1 MKENTFKVRARLI
14 EQLGEQL
21 IKNESIAL
29 IELIKN
35 AYDADASTVN
45 LIMKNIDNPE
55 TGQIIIEDNGTGMD
69 ADIIRNVW
77 LEAGSDYKKKMI
89 ENNQLTPVYKRRP
102 LGEKGIGRFAVHK
115 LGRKIEIISK
125 KETEKEVYVLID
137 WDKFENVRYIHE
149 IGIEVVE
156 REPEVFINQTG
167 TRLIIS
173 KLKNK
178 WSPDE
183 IKNIYRSILSFNNPF
198 SKNENFNV
206 NFEIDKK
213 EWTEGLV
220 TIDKIL
226 DYALFFVE
234 AEIEEDRIKKFR
246 YEFRPYSTMDKLQNR
261 MVDENNQ
268 HIKKILKIVD
278 KDNNP
283 INTGNYK
290 IGPIK
295 FTAYIYDQDSKIL
308 KLGVSDTKGLKE
320 YLKINGGIRIYRDG
334 VRVYDYGEPE
344 NDWLELDIRRVN
356 VPAKRISNNL
366 ILAAI
371 ELDRM
376 HSTDLIEKTNRE
388 GFIENNA
395 YLTFKSAIL
404 YLLNVIES
412 ERNID
417 KEKIRTYYG
426 SKEKSQPVV
435 NSILDLKNVI
445 EEKIKDEPTRMEL
458 IKYLDRIEKD
468 YETISETLLKAA
480 GAGLNLSVVVHEME
494 KIISELKILIDKEI
508 TGDRIKTLVKHLSN
522 LIEGYSALIRSRGKK
537 KENIIKI
544 IDQAIFNM
552 EYRLEYHKI
561 EIIKEYKNFRGNT
574 EFSVVRNLLL
584 NSLMNI
590 IDNSI
595 WWLDYSKKGMDDKKK
610 IFINL
615 IEYPYEHIS
624 IVIADNGCGFALPA
638 DEMIKPFVSAKPDG
652 MGLGLHIVNEVMLA
666 HHGKLLFPDESDY
679 KDFGFPEEFKTG
691 AIVVLSFKKEQLW
704 K

>member
-45 LIMKNIDNPE
+45 LILKNVENPE

-69 ADIIRNVW
+69 ADIIKNVW

-89 ENNQLTPVYKRRP
+89 ENNQLTHIYKRRP

-115 LGRKIEIISK
+115 LGKKIEIISK
-125 KETEKEVYVLID
+125 KENNKEIYVLID
-137 WDKFENVRYIHE
+137 WDRFENVRYIDE
-149 IGIEVVE
+149 IGIEVIE
-156 REPEVFINQTG
+156 REPKVFDNQTG
-167 TRLIIS
+167 TKLIIS

-178 WSPDE
+178 WDEAE
-183 IKNIYRSILSFNNPF
+183 IKNIYRSIMSFNNPF
-198 SKNENFNV
+198 SKNEYFSV
-206 NFEIDKK
+206 NFEVDKK
-213 EWTEGLV
+213 EWIKDLI

-234 AEIEEDRIKKFR
+234 AEIEGNKIKKFR
-246 YEFRPYSTMDKLQNR
+246 YEFRPYNTMDKLQKR
-261 MVDENNQ
+261 MVDENNED
-268 HIKKILKIVD
+268 INKISEIVD
-278 KDNNP
+278 RYNNP
-283 INTGNYK
+283 IDTGKYK
-290 IGPIK
+290 IGLIK

-320 YLKINGGIRIYRDG
+320 YLKINGGIRVYRDG
-334 VRVYDYGEPE
+334 MRIYDYGEPE

-371 ELDRM
+371 DLDRLK
-376 HSTDLIEKTNRE
+376 STDLIEKTNRE
-388 GFIENNA
+388 GFIENEA

-412 ERNID
+412 QRNID

-426 SKEKSQPVV
+426 SQEKSQPVV
-435 NSILDLKNVI
+435 NSIRDLRNVI
-445 EEKIKDEPTRMEL
+445 EEKIKDEPTRREL

-468 YETISETLLKAA
+468 YESISETLLKAA

-508 TGDRIKTLVKHLSN
+508 TDDRIKTLVKHLSN

-561 EIIKEYKNFRGNT
+561 EIIKEYKTFSGNT

-615 IEYPYEHIS
+615 IEYPKEHIS
-624 IVIADNGCGFALPA
+624 IVIADNGCGFSLPA
-638 DEMIKPFVSAKPDG
+638 EEMVKPFISAKPDG
-652 MGLGLHIVNEVMLA
+652 MGLGFHIVSEVMLA
-666 HHGKLLFPDESDY
+666 HHGKLLFPDGSNY
-679 KDFGFPEEFKTG
+679 KDFGVPKEFKSG
-691 AIVVLSFKKEQLW
+691 AIVVLSFKKEEV
-704 K
+704 

>member
-45 LIMKNIDNPE
+45 LIMKNVDNPE
-55 TGQIIIEDNGTGMD
+55 AGQIIVEDNGTGMD

-125 KETEKEVYVLID
+125 KEDKKEIYVLID
-137 WDKFENVRYIHE
+137 WDRFENVRYIDE

-183 IKNIYRSILSFNNPF
+183 IKNIYRSIMSFNNPF

-213 EWTEGLV
+213 EWIEGLI

-234 AEIEEDRIKKFR
+234 AEIEDDRIKKFR
-246 YEFRPYSTMDKLQNR
+246 YEFRPYITMDKLLKR
-261 MVDENNQ
+261 MVNENNEE
-268 HIKKILKIVD
+268 IKKISKIVD
-278 KDNNP
+278 KDNNS
-283 INTGNYK
+283 INIGKYK

-295 FTAYIYDQDSKIL
+295 FTAYVYDQDSKIL

-320 YLKINGGIRIYRDG
+320 YLKINGGIRVYRDG
-334 VRVYDYGEPE
+334 IRIYDYGEPE

-371 ELDRM
+371 DLDRLK
-376 HSTDLIEKTNRE
+376 STDLIEKTNRE
-388 GFIENNA
+388 GFIENDA
-395 YLTFKSAIL
+395 YLTFKSSIL
-404 YLLNVIES
+404 YLLNVIENQ
-412 ERNID
+412 RNID

-435 NSILDLKNVI
+435 NSIRDLKNAI
-445 EEKIKDEPTRMEL
+445 EEKIKDEPTRREL

-468 YETISETLLKAA
+468 YESISETLLKAA

-537 KENIIKI
+537 IESIIKI

-561 EIIKEYKNFRGNT
+561 EIVKEYKNFSGNIDL
-574 EFSVVRNLLL
+574 SVVRNLFL

-595 WWLDYSKKGMDDKKK
+595 WWLDYSKKGTEERKK

-615 IEYPYEHIS
+615 VVYPKEHIS

-638 DEMIKPFVSAKPDG
+638 EEMVKPFVSAKPDG
-652 MGLGLHIVNEVMLA
+652 MGLGLHIVSEVVLA
-666 HHGKLLFPDESDY
+666 HQGKLLFPDETDY
-679 KDFGFPEEFKTG
+679 NDFGVPEEFKSG
-691 AIVVLSFKKEQLW
+691 AIVVLSFKKEEV
-704 K
+704 

>member
-29 IELIKN
+29 IELLKN

-45 LIMKNIDNPE
+45 LTMKNIDNSD

-89 ENNQLTPVYKRRP
+89 ENNQLTTIYKRRP

-115 LGRKIEIISK
+115 LGKKIEIISK
-125 KETEKEVYVLID
+125 KENKKEVYVLID
-137 WDKFENVRYIHE
+137 WDSFETVKYIDE
-149 IGIEVVE
+149 IDIDVIE
-156 REPEVFINQTG
+156 RDPIVFIDQTG

-178 WSPDE
+178 WDPAE
-183 IKNIYRSILSFNNPF
+183 IKNIYRSIISFNNPF
-198 SKNENFNV
+198 SKNENFKV

-213 EWTEGLV
+213 ELIEDLI

-226 DYALFFVE
+226 DYALFFIE
-234 AEIEEDRIKKFR
+234 AEIEGDKIKKFR
-246 YEFRPYSTMDKLQNR
+246 YEFRPYNTMDKLQNR
-261 MVDENNQ
+261 MVNESNEEIRKVSKIIDKENR
-268 HIKKILKIVD
+268 
-278 KDNNP
+278 P
-283 INTGNYK
+283 INTDDYK

-308 KLGVSDTKGLKE
+308 KLGLSDTKGLKE
-320 YLKINGGIRIYRDG
+320 YLKTNGGIRIYRDG
-334 VRVYDYGEPE
+334 MRVYDYGEPE

-356 VPAKRISNNL
+356 VPTKRISNNL

-371 ELDRM
+371 DLDRLK
-376 HSTDLIEKTNRE
+376 STDLIEKANRE
-388 GFIENNA
+388 GFIENEA

-404 YLLNVIES
+404 YLLNIVENQ
-412 ERNID
+412 RNID
-417 KEKIRTYYG
+417 KERIRTYYG
-426 SKEKSQPVV
+426 TKEKSQPVI
-435 NSILDLKNVI
+435 NSIRDLKNVI
-445 EEKIKDEPTRMEL
+445 EEKIKDELIRREL

-468 YETISETLLKAA
+468 YESISETLLKAA
-480 GAGLNLSVVVHEME
+480 GVGLNLSVVVHEME

-508 TGDRIKTLVKHLSN
+508 TGDKIKTLVKHLSN

-537 KENIIKI
+537 NENIIKI

-561 EIIKEYKNFRGNT
+561 EIIKEYKNFRGKT
-574 EFSVVRNLLL
+574 ELSVVRNLLI

-595 WWLDYSKKGMDDKKK
+595 WWLDYSKKGTEERKK

-615 IEYPYEHIS
+615 IEYPKEHIS
-624 IVIADNGCGFALPA
+624 IVIADNGCGFALPVE
-638 DEMIKPFVSAKPDG
+638 EMVKPFISAKPDG
-652 MGLGLHIVNEVMLA
+652 MGLGLHIVSEVMMA

-679 KDFGFPEEFKTG
+679 KDYGVPEEFKSG
-691 AIVVLSFKKEQLW
+691 AIVALSFKREEVW

>member
-45 LIMKNIDNPE
+45 LIMKNVDNPE
-55 TGQIIIEDNGTGMD
+55 AGQIIVEDNGTGMD

-125 KETEKEVYVLID
+125 KEDKKEIYVLID
-137 WDKFENVRYIHE
+137 WDKFENVRHIDE

-167 TRLIIS
+167 TKLTIS

-178 WSPDE
+178 WDSAE
-183 IKNIYRSILSFNNPF
+183 IKNIYRSVISFNNPF

-213 EWTEGLV
+213 EWIEDLI

-234 AEIEEDRIKKFR
+234 AEIEDDRIKNFR
-246 YEFRPYSTMDKLQNR
+246 YEFRPYNTMDRLQKR
-261 MVDENNQ
+261 IVDENNEE
-268 HIKKILKIVD
+268 IKKISKIVD

-283 INTGNYK
+283 INNGNYK

-308 KLGVSDTKGLKE
+308 KLGISDTKGLKE

-344 NDWLELDIRRVN
+344 NDWLEMDIRRVN
-356 VPAKRISNNL
+356 VPDKRISNNL

-371 ELDRM
+371 DLDRLK
-376 HSTDLIEKTNRE
+376 STDLIEKTNRE
-388 GFIENNA
+388 GFIENDA

-412 ERNID
+412 QRNID

-426 SKEKSQPVV
+426 SKEKSQLVV
-435 NSILDLKNVI
+435 NSIRDLKNAI
-445 EEKIKDEPTRMEL
+445 EEKIKDEPTSREL

-468 YETISETLLKAA
+468 YESISETLLKAA

-494 KIISELKILIDKEI
+494 KNVSELKILIDKEI
-508 TGDRIKTLVKHLSN
+508 TGDRIKTLVNHLSN

-537 KENIIKI
+537 KENIIKV
-544 IDQAIFNM
+544 IDHAIFNM
-552 EYRLEYHKI
+552 EHRLEYYKI
-561 EIIKEYKNFRGNT
+561 EIIKEYKSFSGNT
-574 EFSVVRNLLL
+574 DLYVVRNLLL

-595 WWLDYSKKGMDDKKK
+595 WWLDYSKKGTEERKK

-624 IVIADNGCGFALPA
+624 IIIADNGCGFALPA

-652 MGLGLHIVNEVMLA
+652 MGLGLHIVSEIMLA
-666 HHGKLLFPDESDY
+666 HNGKLLFPDESDY
-679 KDFGFPEEFKTG
+679 KDYDVPEEFKSG
-691 AIVVLSFKKEQLW
+691 AIVVLAFKKEEV
-704 K
+704 

>member
-35 AYDADASTVN
+35 AYDADASTVY
-45 LIMKNIDNPE
+45 LIMKYVDNPE
-55 TGQIIIEDNGTGMD
+55 AGQIIVEDNGTGMD

-89 ENNQLTPVYKRRP
+89 ENNQVTPVYKRRP

-125 KETEKEVYVLID
+125 KEDKKEIYVLID
-137 WDKFENVRYIHE
+137 WDKFENIRYIDE
-149 IGIEVVE
+149 IGIEVIE

-183 IKNIYRSILSFNNPF
+183 IKKIYRSIMSFNNPF
-198 SKNENFNV
+198 SKNKNFNV
-206 NFEIDKK
+206 NFEIDRK
-213 EWTEGLV
+213 EWIEGLI

-234 AEIEEDRIKKFR
+234 AEIDDDRIKKFR
-246 YEFRPYSTMDKLQNR
+246 YEFRPYNTMDRLQKR

-278 KDNNP
+278 KDDNP

-295 FTAYIYDQDSKIL
+295 FTAYMYDQDSKIL

-320 YLKINGGIRIYRDG
+320 YIKINGGIRVYRNG
-334 VRVYDYGEPE
+334 IRIYDYGEPE

-371 ELDRM
+371 DLDRM

-388 GFIENNA
+388 GFIENDA

-412 ERNID
+412 QRNID

-426 SKEKSQPVV
+426 SKEKLQPVV
-435 NSILDLKNVI
+435 NSIRDLKNVI
-445 EEKIKDEPTRMEL
+445 EEKIKDEHTRREL

-468 YETISETLLKAA
+468 YESISETLLKAA

-537 KENIIKI
+537 KENIINI

-561 EIIKEYKNFRGNT
+561 EMIKKYKTFRVNT
-574 EFSVVRNLLL
+574 ILAVVRNLFL

-595 WWLDYSKKGMDDKKK
+595 WWLDYSKKDTEERKK
-610 IFINL
+610 IFINI
-615 IEYPYEHIS
+615 IEYPKEHIS
-624 IVIADNGCGFALPA
+624 IVIADNGCGFTLPA
-638 DEMIKPFVSAKPDG
+638 EEMVKPFVSAKPDG
-652 MGLGLHIVNEVMLA
+652 MGLGLHIVSEVMLA
-666 HHGKLLFPDESDY
+666 HQGKLLFPDETDY
-679 KDFGFPEEFKTG
+679 NDFGVPEEFKSG
-691 AIVVLSFKKEQLW
+691 AIVVLSFKKE
-704 K
+704 KV

>member
-45 LIMKNIDNPE
+45 LIMKNVDNPE
-55 TGQIIIEDNGTGMD
+55 AGQIIVEDNGTGMD

-125 KETEKEVYVLID
+125 KEDKKEIYVLID
-137 WDKFENVRYIHE
+137 WDKFENVRYIDE

-167 TRLIIS
+167 TKLTIS

-178 WSPDE
+178 WDSAE
-183 IKNIYRSILSFNNPF
+183 IKNIYRSVISFNNPF

-213 EWTEGLV
+213 EWIEDLI

-234 AEIEEDRIKKFR
+234 AEIEDDRIKNFR
-246 YEFRPYSTMDKLQNR
+246 YEFRPYNTMDRLQKR
-261 MVDENNQ
+261 IVDENNEE
-268 HIKKILKIVD
+268 IKKISKIVD

-283 INTGNYK
+283 INNGNYK

-308 KLGVSDTKGLKE
+308 KLGISDTKGLKE

-371 ELDRM
+371 DLDRLK
-376 HSTDLIEKTNRE
+376 STDLIEKTNRE
-388 GFIENNA
+388 GFIENDA

-412 ERNID
+412 QRNID

-435 NSILDLKNVI
+435 NSIRDLKNAI
-445 EEKIKDEPTRMEL
+445 EEKIKDEPTRREL

-468 YETISETLLKAA
+468 YESISETLLKAA

-561 EIIKEYKNFRGNT
+561 EIIKEYKSFSGNT
-574 EFSVVRNLLL
+574 DLYVVRNLLL

-595 WWLDYSKKGMDDKKK
+595 WWLDYSKKGTEERKK

-624 IVIADNGCGFALPA
+624 IIIADNGCGFALPA

-652 MGLGLHIVNEVMLA
+652 MGLGLHIVSEIILA
-666 HHGKLLFPDESDY
+666 HNGKLLFPDESDY
-679 KDFGFPEEFKTG
+679 KDYDVPEEFKSG
-691 AIVVLSFKKEQLW
+691 AIVVLAFKKEEV
-704 K
+704 

>member
-89 ENNQLTPVYKRRP
+89 EINQLTPTHKRRP

-125 KETEKEVYVLID
+125 KETGKEVYVLID
-137 WDKFENVRYIHE
+137 WDKFENVRYIDE
-149 IGIEVVE
+149 IGIEIIE
-156 REPEVFINQTG
+156 REPEVFINQNG

-183 IKNIYRSILSFNNPF
+183 IKNIYRSIMSFNNPF

-213 EWTEGLV
+213 EWIEGLI

-234 AEIEEDRIKKFR
+234 AEIEEDKIKKFR

-290 IGPIK
+290 IGSIK

-371 ELDRM
+371 DLDRL

-388 GFIENNA
+388 GFIENDA

-404 YLLNVIES
+404 YILNVIES

-426 SKEKSQPVV
+426 SQEKSQPVV
-435 NSILDLKNVI
+435 NSIGYLRSVI
-445 EEKIKDEPTRMEL
+445 EEKIKDESTRREL
-458 IKYLDRIEKD
+458 IKFLDRIEKD
-468 YETISETLLKAA
+468 YESISETLLKAA

-508 TGDRIKTLVKHLSN
+508 TDDRIKTLVKHLSN

-561 EIIKEYKNFRGNT
+561 EIIKEYKTFSGNT
-574 EFSVVRNLLL
+574 ELSFVRNLLL

-595 WWLDYSKKGMDDKKK
+595 WWIDYSKKGMADKKK

-624 IVIADNGCGFALPA
+624 IIIADNGCGFALPA
-638 DEMIKPFVSAKPDG
+638 DEMVKPFVSAKPDG

-666 HHGKLLFPDESDY
+666 HNGKLLFPDESDY
-679 KDFGFPEEFKTG
+679 KDFSVPEEFKTG
-691 AIVVLSFKKEQLW
+691 AIVVLSFKKEQVW

>member
-45 LIMKNIDNPE
+45 LIMKNVDNPE
-55 TGQIIIEDNGTGMD
+55 AGQIIVEDNGTGMD

-125 KETEKEVYVLID
+125 KEDKKEIYVLID
-137 WDKFENVRYIHE
+137 WDKFENVRHIDE

-167 TRLIIS
+167 TKLTIS

-178 WSPDE
+178 WDSAE
-183 IKNIYRSILSFNNPF
+183 IKNIYRSVISFNNPF

-213 EWTEGLV
+213 EWIEDLI

-234 AEIEEDRIKKFR
+234 AEIEDDRIKNFR
-246 YEFRPYSTMDKLQNR
+246 YEFRPYNTMDRLQKR
-261 MVDENNQ
+261 IVDENNEE
-268 HIKKILKIVD
+268 IKKISKIVD

-283 INTGNYK
+283 INNGNYK

-308 KLGVSDTKGLKE
+308 KLGISDTKGLKE

-344 NDWLELDIRRVN
+344 NDWLEMDIRRVN
-356 VPAKRISNNL
+356 VPDKRISNNL

-371 ELDRM
+371 DLDRLK
-376 HSTDLIEKTNRE
+376 STDLIEKTNRE
-388 GFIENNA
+388 GFIENDA

-412 ERNID
+412 QRNID

-426 SKEKSQPVV
+426 SKEKSQLVV
-435 NSILDLKNVI
+435 NSIRDLKNAI
-445 EEKIKDEPTRMEL
+445 EEKIKDEPTRREL

-468 YETISETLLKAA
+468 YESISETLLKAA

-494 KIISELKILIDKEI
+494 KNVSELKILIDKEI
-508 TGDRIKTLVKHLSN
+508 TGDRIKTLVNHLSN

-537 KENIIKI
+537 KENIIKV
-544 IDQAIFNM
+544 IDHAIFNM
-552 EYRLEYHKI
+552 EHRLEYYKI
-561 EIIKEYKNFRGNT
+561 EIIKEYKSFSGNT
-574 EFSVVRNLLL
+574 DLYVVRNLLL

-595 WWLDYSKKGMDDKKK
+595 WWLDYSKKGTEERKK

-624 IVIADNGCGFALPA
+624 IIIADNGCGFALPA

-652 MGLGLHIVNEVMLA
+652 MGLGLHIVSEIMLA
-666 HHGKLLFPDESDY
+666 HNGKLLFPDESDY
-679 KDFGFPEEFKTG
+679 KDYDVPEEFKSG
-691 AIVVLSFKKEQLW
+691 AIVVLAFKKEEV
-704 K
+704 

>member
-35 AYDADASTVN
+35 AYDADASNVN

-435 NSILDLKNVI
+435 NSIRDLKNVI

-468 YETISETLLKAA
+468 YEIISETLLKAA

-508 TGDRIKTLVKHLSN
+508 IGDRIKTLVKHLSN
-522 LIEGYSALIRSRGKK
+522 LIEGYSVLIRSRGKK

-561 EIIKEYKNFRGNT
+561 EIIKEYRNFCGNT
-574 EFSVVRNLLL
+574 EFYIVRNLLL

-638 DEMIKPFVSAKPDG
+638 DEMVKPFVSAKPDG

-666 HHGKLLFPDESDY
+666 HQGKLLFPDESDF
-679 KDFGFPEEFKTG
+679 KDFVVPEEFKTG
-691 AIVVLSFKKEQLW
+691 AIVVLSFKNEQVW

>member
-125 KETEKEVYVLID
+125 KETKKEVYVLID
-137 WDKFENVRYIHE
+137 WDKFENVRYIDE
-149 IGIEVVE
+149 VGIEVIE

-183 IKNIYRSILSFNNPF
+183 IKNIFRSILSFNNPF

-213 EWTEGLV
+213 EWTEGLI

-261 MVDENNQ
+261 MVDENNED
-268 HIKKILKIVD
+268 IKRISKIVD

-283 INTGNYK
+283 INTGKYK

-295 FTAYIYDQDSKIL
+295 YTAYIYDQDSKLL

-320 YLKINGGIRIYRDG
+320 YLKKNGGIRIYRDG
-334 VRVYDYGEPE
+334 VRIYDYGEPE

-371 ELDRM
+371 DLDRM
-376 HSTDLIEKTNRE
+376 QSTDLVEKTNRE
-388 GFIENNA
+388 GFIENEA
-395 YLTFKSAIL
+395 YITFKSAIL
-404 YLLNVIES
+404 YLLNVIENQ
-412 ERNID
+412 RIID

-426 SKEKSQPVV
+426 TKEKSQPVV
-435 NSILDLKNVI
+435 NSIRDLKNVI
-445 EEKIKDEPTRMEL
+445 EEKIKDEPTRREL

-468 YETISETLLKAA
+468 YESLSETLLKAA

-508 TGDRIKTLVKHLSN
+508 IGDRIKTLVKHLSN

-561 EIIKEYKNFRGNT
+561 EIIKEYKTFSENT
-574 EFSVVRNLLL
+574 ELSVVRNLLL

-638 DEMIKPFVSAKPDG
+638 DEMVKPFVSAKPDG

-666 HHGKLLFPDESDY
+666 HNGKLLFPDESDY
-679 KDFGFPEEFKTG
+679 KDFGVPEEFKTG
-691 AIVVLSFKKEQLW
+691 AIVVLSFKKEQV
-704 K
+704 

>member
-1 MKENTFKVRARLI
+1 MKEDTFKVRARLI

-35 AYDADASTVN
+35 AYDADASTVS
-45 LIMKNIDNPE
+45 LIMKNVDNPE
-55 TGQIIIEDNGTGMD
+55 AGQIIVEDNGTGMD

-125 KETEKEVYVLID
+125 KETKKEVYVLID
-137 WDKFENVRYIHE
+137 WDKFENIRYIDE
-149 IGIEVVE
+149 IGIEVIE
-156 REPEVFINQTG
+156 REPEIFINKTG

-206 NFEIDKK
+206 NFEIDRK
-213 EWTEGLV
+213 EWVEGLI

-234 AEIEEDRIKKFR
+234 AEIEDDKIKKFR
-246 YEFRPYSTMDKLQNR
+246 YEFRPYNTMDRLQKR

-278 KDNNP
+278 KDDNP

-308 KLGVSDTKGLKE
+308 KLGVNDTKGLKE
-320 YLKINGGIRIYRDG
+320 YLKINGGIRVYRDG
-334 VRVYDYGEPE
+334 IRIYDYGEPE
-344 NDWLELDIRRVN
+344 NDWLELGIRRVN

-371 ELDRM
+371 DLDRSK
-376 HSTDLIEKTNRE
+376 STDLIEKTNRE
-388 GFIENNA
+388 GFIENDA

-412 ERNID
+412 QRNID

-426 SKEKSQPVV
+426 PKEKSQPVV
-435 NSILDLKNVI
+435 NSIRDLKNVI
-445 EEKIKDEPTRMEL
+445 EEKIKDEPTRREL

-468 YETISETLLKAA
+468 YELISETILKAA

-508 TGDRIKTLVKHLSN
+508 TGDRIKTLIKHLSN

-537 KENIIKI
+537 IENIIKI

-561 EIIKEYKNFRGNT
+561 EIIKEYKNFSGNT
-574 EFSVVRNLLL
+574 DLSVVRSLLL

-595 WWLDYSKKGMDDKKK
+595 WWLDYSKKGTEERKK

-615 IEYPYEHIS
+615 IEYPKEHIS

-638 DEMIKPFVSAKPDG
+638 EEMVKPFVSAKPDG
-652 MGLGLHIVNEVMLA
+652 MGLGLHIVSEVMLT
-666 HHGKLLFPDESDY
+666 HNGKLLFPDESDY
-679 KDFGFPEEFKTG
+679 KYYDVPEEFKSG
-691 AIVVLSFKKEQLW
+691 AIVALSFKKEEVW